1 MKKQSKINLGVL
13 VAIACLSIESHA
25 QQLKMT
31 TSLGSTKE
39 IVQRLEEI
47 QATNTLLEVYDNA
60 LQKNLPYLINDR
72 QYQQVLTRIEQAKS
86 RKRVQ
91 VSANAGAGIEKSYG
105 QESVMSRFTSAG
117 LNASLSLYSKELNL
131 NVDISELDAQ
141 MAERQLVLA
150 QQQLMVLVAQS
161 YLDLILKEDQV
172 KVAGEKLSAL
182 NKLAE
187 FTQARVSQAQL
198 TKDQLSYVQADQK
211 RAQLRLLE
219 ATQQRDEVSTKFE
232 NEFGVSFKA
241 TLSARNALIPRID
254 QQSKSDWLQ
263 EAQQNSLKVQ
273 IQKFALEIASKDIMR
288 ARSLSSPTVSMNA
301 GVSTSRPGYQGIN
314 QSQFS
319 KGGYIGIFI
328 NIPLY
333 DGGLRSAVTKEHVL
347 RKDSAELESET
358 VRRQARFDA
367 DSAINAYTLAVNG
380 INNQREIISLT
391 EDVVR
396 STQAAFDTGNTDY
409 TKLLIELNKL
419 YDYKYELAKINVKAL
434 TSFINLKLA
443 TSSLNN
449 DDLVAISKSLTTRR
463 LN

>member
-13 VAIACLSIESHA
+13 AAIACLSVEAHA

-72 QYQQVLTRIEQAKS
+72 QYQQVLTRIQQAKS

-105 QESVMSRFTSAG
+105 QETSISRFASAG
-117 LNASLSLYSKELNL
+117 LNASLSLYNKELNL
-131 NVDISELDAQ
+131 NVDIAELDVQ

-187 FTQARVSQAQL
+187 FTQARVSQARL
-198 TKDQLSYVQADQK
+198 SKDQLSYVQADQK

-219 ATQQRDEVSTKFE
+219 ASQQRDEASTKFE

-241 TLSARNALIPRID
+241 TLSARNASIPRID
-254 QQSKSDWLQ
+254 QQLKLDWLQ
-263 EAQQNSLKVQ
+263 EAEQNSLKVQ
-273 IQKFALEIASKDIMR
+273 IQKVALEIANKDIAR
-288 ARSLSSPTVSMNA
+288 ARSLSSPTVSLNA
-301 GVSTSRPGYQGIN
+301 GMSTNRPGYQTIN

-319 KGGYIGIFI
+319 KGFGAS
-328 NIPLY
+328 
-333 DGGLRSAVTKEHVL
+333 SA
-347 RKDSAELESET
+347 S
-358 VRRQARFDA
+358 
-367 DSAINAYTLAVNG
+367 I
-380 INNQREIISLT
+380 
-391 EDVVR
+391 
-396 STQAAFDTGNTDY
+396 
-409 TKLLIELNKL
+409 
-419 YDYKYELAKINVKAL
+419 
-434 TSFINLKLA
+434 
-443 TSSLNN
+443 
-449 DDLVAISKSLTTRR
+449 
-463 LN
+463 